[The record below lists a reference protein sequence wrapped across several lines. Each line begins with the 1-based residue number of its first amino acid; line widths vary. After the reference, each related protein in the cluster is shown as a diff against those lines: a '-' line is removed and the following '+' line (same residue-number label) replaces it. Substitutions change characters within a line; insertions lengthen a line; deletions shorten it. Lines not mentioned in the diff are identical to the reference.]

1 MMTVD
6 IARPTHPDR
15 RSPRWRRAVARL
27 VVGSLAAGGV
37 LAVVAGQ
44 AEAVGPAPHY
54 LMTAFT
60 NSSESNMY
68 VYDSS
73 NGTNYNLIRA
83 NAYTP
88 PSGLVRDP
96 SVMRHTDGYYY
107 LVYTT
112 NWTGDTIGFARS
124 TDHVTWTFQRNVVV
138 GLNGSTGST
147 WAPEWFKDTDGS
159 VHVIFSGSTAGTAG
173 QFRPYRITATNS
185 ALSTWSAPAAIGIPT
200 NYIDTFVVKSGST
213 YHAFA
218 KNETTKYIEHATAG
232 ALTGP
237 WTFTGTGNW
246 STWGSGNEGP
256 ALTQLPNGNWR
267 IYFDN
272 YANGRYYYADSANL
286 NSWGSKVE
294 LPGLS
299 GLARH
304 FTVLRENVGDAIAVP
319 TGNRSLQS
327 VNFPGY
333 YVRHRNYAGY
343 VDPLSASSSASD
355 RADATLIVGAGLAN
369 SNCYSLQA
377 SNHSGYY
384 LRHSNYQL
392 VLAQNDGSA
401 GFASDATFCGRTG
414 LAGGG
419 SVSLESYNYPG
430 FYLRHSNYALRIDR
444 GTGTASF
451 NSDASFTVTSPLG

>member
-1 MMTVD
+1 MIVD
-6 IARPTHPDR
+6 TPCPDPIRPRSR
-15 RSPRWRRAVARL
+15 RLRSAFARL
-27 VVGSLAAGGV
+27 VVGSLIAGGG
-37 LAVVAGQ
+37 LAVAATS

-73 NGTNYNLIRA
+73 NATNYNLIKA

-124 TDHVTWTFQRNVVV
+124 SDHVTWTFLRNVTV

-159 VHVIFSGSTAGTAG
+159 VNVVFSASTAGTAG
-173 QFRPYRITATNS
+173 QFQPYKITATDA
-185 ALSTWSAPAAIGIPT
+185 ALSTWTARTAIGIPA
-200 NYIDTFVVKSGST
+200 NHIDTFVVKSGST

-218 KNETTKYIEHATAG
+218 KNETTKYIEHATASS
-232 ALTGP
+232 LTGP
-237 WTFTGTGNW
+237 WAFTGTGNW
-246 STWGSGNEGP
+246 SGWGSGNEGP
-256 ALTQLPNGNWR
+256 ALTQLPNGQWR

-272 YANGRYYYADSANL
+272 YSAGHYYYADSADL
-286 NSWGSKVE
+286 STWGSKVE
-294 LPGLS
+294 LAGLS
-299 GLARH
+299 GVARH
-304 FTVLRENVGDAIAVP
+304 FTVLRENVGDGTAVAI
-319 TGNRSLQS
+319 GNRSLRS
-327 VNFPGY
+327 LNFPDR
-333 YVRHRNYAGY
+333 YVRHRDNAGY
-343 VDPLSASSSASD
+343 IDPLSASSPAAD
-355 RADATLIVGAGLAN
+355 RAAATFTVTAGLAN
-369 SNCYSLQA
+369 ANCYSLQA
-377 SNHSGYY
+377 STLAGYY

-392 VLAQNDGSA
+392 VLSQNTGSA
-401 GFASDATFCGRTG
+401 GFASDATFCARAG
-414 LAGGG
+414 LGGGG
-419 SVSLESYNYPG
+419 SVSFESYNYPG

-444 GTGTASF
+444 SDGTATF
-451 NSDASFTVTSPLG
+451 NADASFTVTAPLG